1 MSARYSYQTR
11 DARFIL
17 KEWLPVE
24 QIFAY
29 KRYQGWSK
37 DDIDGL
43 LEQVNRIIREK
54 VAPTNDDGE
63 KNHPQ
68 LVDGRVI
75 GPPSYKAAFA
85 YFQQNGWGTSNI
97 DENGEGTMPEVV
109 YAAVTEMCCAA
120 SPAFVYYPGLTSG
133 AAKCIQS
140 YAAPELKAKF
150 LPGLMDGRF
159 QGCMCIT
166 EPGAGTDVGEGITRA
181 YPTDEAGIYLI
192 KGSKIFI
199 SAGDGDHVE
208 NFIYLTLARIQES
221 AAGTRGLSLFIIP
234 RFWINDD
241 GSNQDNDVA
250 TTGIEDK
257 FGIRGCPTVTLAFGD
272 NNNCRGYL
280 IGEAPGEQGLG
291 QGLAQMFQ
299 MMNGKRLECGTT
311 SAGVAANE
319 YWNAAAYSRERIQGR
334 LISNPKSGRVALIN
348 HEDIKRMLLRNKAT
362 TEVIRSLVM
371 KAYFY
376 MDIAEQDPDDKRR
389 RWADGRLQCLTPL
402 CKAYSSDEA
411 WSLIEESIQTY
422 GGYGFTEDYPA
433 ARAVRDTKI
442 NSIYEGTNYIQS
454 MDLITR
460 KWTLH
465 RGEAFAG
472 LLADI
477 DSFIA
482 NEGNKWP
489 EMGPE
494 FTGLQRALEDYRLI
508 QSLVATW
515 FGEGK
520 LGLVAGYA
528 RRILTASGQL
538 IGAHCLLEQAVIAAG
553 HLKQIDV
560 DHYDYHFYLGKVISA
575 RFFIRQILPQ
585 VSLVRQLI
593 DAGDDTLVICPPEI
607 FNY

>member
-1 MSARYSYQTR
+1 MSAKYSYQTR
-11 DARFIL
+11 DARFVL
-17 KEWLPVE
+17 KEWLPLE

-29 KRYQGWSK
+29 PRYEGWSK

-43 LEQVNRIIREK
+43 LEQVNRMIRDK
-54 VAPTNDDGE
+54 IAPTNDDGE
-63 KNHPQ
+63 KNHPR
-68 LVDGRVI
+68 LENGRVV
-75 GPPSYKAAFA
+75 GPPSYKEAFA

-97 DENGEGTMPEVV
+97 DERGEGTMPEVV
-109 YAAVTEMCCAA
+109 YAALTEMCCAA
-120 SPAFVYYPGLTSG
+120 SPAFVYYPGLTTG

-140 YAAPELKAKF
+140 YASPELKVKF

-166 EPGAGTDVGEGITRA
+166 EPGAGTDVGDGITRA
-181 YPTDEAGIYLI
+181 IPTDEIGVYRL

-199 SAGDGDHVE
+199 SVGDGNHVQ
-208 NFIYLTLARIQES
+208 NFIYLTLARIQGS
-221 AAGTRGLSLFIIP
+221 ASGTRGLSLFIIP
-234 RFWINDD
+234 RFWINED
-241 GSNQDNDVA
+241 GSWSDNDVV

-257 FGIRGCPTVTLAFGD
+257 FGIRGCPTVSLSFGD
-272 NNNCRGYL
+272 NGACRGYL
-280 IGEAPGEQGLG
+280 IGEPPGENGAG
-291 QGLAQMFQ
+291 QGLIQMFQ

-334 LISNPKSGRVALIN
+334 LLASSGSDRVALIN
-348 HEDIKRMLLRNKAT
+348 HEDVKRMLLRNKAT

-376 MDIAEQDPDDKRR
+376 MDISEQDPDNERR
-389 RWADGRLQCLTPL
+389 HWAASRLQCLTPL

-422 GGYGFTEDYPA
+422 GGYGFTEEYPA

-460 KWTLH
+460 KWTLQQ
-465 RGEAFAG
+465 GQAFAG
-472 LLADI
+472 MLNDI
-477 DSFIA
+477 KEFIN
-482 NEGNKWP
+482 NEQSKWP
-489 EMGPE
+489 ELEVE
-494 FTGLQRALEDYRLI
+494 FAGLKRALDDYYFI
-508 QSLVATW
+508 QGTVASW
-515 FGEGK
+515 FKTGK
-520 LGLVAGYA
+520 PGLAAGYA
-528 RRILTASGQL
+528 RRILTATGQL
-538 IGAHCLLEQAVIAAG
+538 FGSYYLLEQAVIAAG
-553 HLKQIDV
+553 HLREIASS
-560 DHYDYHFYLGKVISA
+560 HYDYHFYLGKTISA

-585 VSLVRQLI
+585 VGLIRQLVA
-593 DAGDDTLVICPPEI
+593 AGDDTLVDCPPEI